1 MLICFTFSSEQFEC
15 IARHAN
21 WVTHIADKHGF
32 LSVEQVTLIESRL
45 KHRGIRL
52 PKKSTLARDHIKLD
66 LLKMVFKRRRW
77 TRADLLGEMLIATL
91 IPDTSFQHTFDYLLV
106 EEEVMHL
113 PNDLLPTV
121 ARMNTQIEIE
131 NDLMPVNIIGKRTR
145 WPQGGTKER

>member
-1 MLICFTFSSEQFEC
+1 MLI
-15 IARHAN
+15 
-21 WVTHIADKHGF
+21 V
-32 LSVEQVTLIESRL
+32 
-45 KHRGIRL
+45 
-52 PKKSTLARDHIKLD
+52 
-66 LLKMVFKRRRW
+66 
-77 TRADLLGEMLIATL
+77 TL